1 MKKNDTFCWKFVRIG
16 GLDQVTLQTADE
28 LTHLDELDPKLWAAL
43 SCPAAGLEFD
53 ERTLELLDTDH
64 DGRIRIPEVRDAVRW
79 TCARLADPASL
90 VNPPDDM
97 PLSAIRSDTP
107 DGQALLAAAQHILE
121 TLNKPESDS
130 LNQREVMDAAAHAA
144 QHLFNGDGI
153 FPPDEHLPEDVRSF
167 ISQALT
173 FVGGR
178 KDAGGQPGIDSEI
191 SAAFLQLISDWKAWQ
206 SGMSALS
213 LPLGDDTARAWAL
226 MRQLRPKI
234 DDYFLRCQ
242 LASFAPGIETGLASS
257 AEEKFP
263 SEDEHGILQSS
274 ALAELPLA
282 RVEAERP
289 LRPDS
294 GINPAWADQIAELFR
309 LLAPLLPRK
318 DSMSRADWLTVQTAF
333 GSYVEAVNGKPA
345 PQTSAPVDIPP
356 SAQPEDMEKI
366 LGTAGMDKLLNG
378 DAAASFDRLVQKD
391 LAVPA
396 GSGGIADVEKLVIF
410 HRHLHRLLMNFVSFH
425 DFYNLSGQAAF
436 QNGVLYMDGRS
447 CRLCVPVA
455 NVDKHS
461 AMAAFSNLC
470 LAYCECRRIRK
481 SSADRAPEGTITI
494 VAAVTQGDADLLIPG
509 RNGVFVDNMGN
520 DWDATLIKLVQ
531 APISLRQALWAP
543 YKRMARMATEQLAK
557 YASSKTSSVS
567 ATAARKLDTLTKDV
581 SSGKSPGFDIGKSA
595 GIFAAVGLAMGA
607 LGTALASIVQGLL
620 SLSWW
625 QLPLLVLALLLVF
638 SGPSL
643 LMAWLKLHKR
653 TLGPLLEASGW
664 AVNSF
669 APINLRIG
677 AALTQKA
684 KLPPNVHRDMKDPF
698 RDRNPAK
705 WPALLLLIALLSG
718 AVAGGLIYTGL
729 VDNPFSALSEHLEH
743 SESQT
748 PSPARK

>member
-1 MKKNDTFCWKFVRIG
+1 
-16 GLDQVTLQTADE
+16 
-28 LTHLDELDPKLWAAL
+28 
-43 SCPAAGLEFD
+43 
-53 ERTLELLDTDH
+53 
-64 DGRIRIPEVRDAVRW
+64 
-79 TCARLADPASL
+79 
-90 VNPPDDM
+90 
-97 PLSAIRSDTP
+97 
-107 DGQALLAAAQHILE
+107 
-121 TLNKPESDS
+121 
-130 LNQREVMDAAAHAA
+130 
-144 QHLFNGDGI
+144 
-153 FPPDEHLPEDVRSF
+153 
-167 ISQALT
+167 
-173 FVGGR
+173 
-178 KDAGGQPGIDSEI
+178 
-191 SAAFLQLISDWKAWQ
+191 
-206 SGMSALS
+206 
-213 LPLGDDTARAWAL
+213 
-226 MRQLRPKI
+226 
-234 DDYFLRCQ
+234 
-242 LASFAPGIETGLASS
+242 
-257 AEEKFP
+257 
-263 SEDEHGILQSS
+263 
-274 ALAELPLA
+274 
-282 RVEAERP
+282 
-289 LRPDS
+289 
-294 GINPAWADQIAELFR
+294 
-309 LLAPLLPRK
+309 
-318 DSMSRADWLTVQTAF
+318 MSRADWLTVRTAF

-520 DWDATLIKLVQ
+520 DWDATLIKLVPGTHQPPSGPVGAIQ
-531 APISLRQALWAP
+531 AHGPHGHGTTGQICIQQDFLR
-543 YKRMARMATEQLAK
+543 KRYRRQETGYSYQG
-557 YASSKTSSVS
+557 
-567 ATAARKLDTLTKDV
+567 RKFRQESRFRHRQKRRNIRCRR
-581 SSGKSPGFDIGKSA
+581 S
-595 GIFAAVGLAMGA
+595 AMGA

-653 TLGPLLEASGW
+653 TLGP
-664 AVNSF
+664 
-669 APINLRIG
+669 
-677 AALTQKA
+677 
-684 KLPPNVHRDMKDPF
+684 
-698 RDRNPAK
+698 
-705 WPALLLLIALLSG
+705 
-718 AVAGGLIYTGL
+718 
-729 VDNPFSALSEHLEH
+729 SA
-743 SESQT
+743 
-748 PSPARK
+748 

>member
-1 MKKNDTFCWKFVRIG
+1 MWKNS
-16 GLDQVTLQTADE
+16 
-28 LTHLDELDPKLWAAL
+28 L
-43 SCPAAGLEFD
+43 SSIC
-53 ERTLELLDTDH
+53 
-64 DGRIRIPEVRDAVRW
+64 
-79 TCARLADPASL
+79 
-90 VNPPDDM
+90 
-97 PLSAIRSDTP
+97 
-107 DGQALLAAAQHILE
+107 
-121 TLNKPESDS
+121 
-130 LNQREVMDAAAHAA
+130 
-144 QHLFNGDGI
+144 
-153 FPPDEHLPEDVRSF
+153 
-167 ISQALT
+167 
-173 FVGGR
+173 
-178 KDAGGQPGIDSEI
+178 
-191 SAAFLQLISDWKAWQ
+191 
-206 SGMSALS
+206 
-213 LPLGDDTARAWAL
+213 
-226 MRQLRPKI
+226 
-234 DDYFLRCQ
+234 
-242 LASFAPGIETGLASS
+242 
-257 AEEKFP
+257 
-263 SEDEHGILQSS
+263 
-274 ALAELPLA
+274 
-282 RVEAERP
+282 
-289 LRPDS
+289 
-294 GINPAWADQIAELFR
+294 
-309 LLAPLLPRK
+309 
-318 DSMSRADWLTVQTAF
+318 
-333 GSYVEAVNGKPA
+333 
-345 PQTSAPVDIPP
+345 
-356 SAQPEDMEKI
+356 
-366 LGTAGMDKLLNG
+366 
-378 DAAASFDRLVQKD
+378 
-391 LAVPA
+391 
-396 GSGGIADVEKLVIF
+396 
-410 HRHLHRLLMNFVSFH
+410 HLHRLLMNFVSFH

-677 AALTQKA
+677 TALTQKA
-684 KLPPNVHRDMKDPF
+684 KLPPNVHRDMKDP
-698 RDRNPAK
+698 
-705 WPALLLLIALLSG
+705 LSG
-718 AVAGGLIYTGL
+718 SKPGKVARPPPSDRSAVRSRRRRTDLHGPCGQPLLCTVGTPGTQRESDTFSRKKIRRTTREVRRRIAGRKQIS
-729 VDNPFSALSEHLEH
+729 DR
-743 SESQT
+743 QT
-748 PSPARK
+748 F

>member
-1 MKKNDTFCWKFVRIG
+1 MTKNSAFCWKFVRIG

-64 DGRIRIPEVRDAVRW
+64 DHRIRIPEVRDAVRW

-90 VNPPDDM
+90 VNPPDAM

-107 DGQALLAAAQHILE
+107 EGQALLAAARRVLDAIG
-121 TLNKPESDS
+121 KPEADS
-130 LNQREVMDAAAHAA
+130 LNQQEAMDAAAHAV

-153 FPPDEHLPEDVRSF
+153 FPPDDQLPEDVRSF

-178 KDAGGQPGIDSEI
+178 RDAGGRAGIDSEI
-191 SAAFLQLISDWKAWQ
+191 SAAFLQLIRDWRAWQ
-206 SGMSALS
+206 KGMSALS
-213 LPLGDDTARAWAL
+213 LPLGDDTARAWTL
-226 MRQLRPKI
+226 IRQLKPKV
-234 DDYFLRCQ
+234 DDYFLRCR
-242 LASFAPGIETGLASS
+242 LASFAPETESS
-257 AEEKFP
+257 INSITEEKFP
-263 SEDEHGILQSS
+263 IEDEHGILQSS
-274 ALAELPLA
+274 ALADLPLA
-282 RVEAERP
+282 RVEADRP
-289 LRPDS
+289 LQPIS
-294 GINPAWADQIAELFR
+294 GINPAWAAQTEELFR
-309 LLAPLLPRK
+309 LLAPVLPHSDR
-318 DSMSRADWLTVQTAF
+318 MSQGDWLAVQAIF
-333 GSYVEAVNGKPA
+333 DAYVKAISEKPV

-356 SAQPEDMEKI
+356 PAQPEDMEKV
-366 LGTAGMDKLLNG
+366 LGTKGMDALISG
-378 DAAASFDRLVQKD
+378 DVAARFDKLVQKD
-391 LAVPA
+391 LAVPS

-436 QNGVLYMDGRS
+436 QNGVLYIDGRS
-447 CRLCVPVA
+447 CRLCVPVD

-461 AMAAFSNLC
+461 AMASFSNLC

-481 SSADRAPEGTITI
+481 NSADSAPEGSITI
-494 VAAVTQGDADLLIPG
+494 VAAITQGDADLLIPG
-509 RNGVFVDNMGN
+509 RNGVFVDNLGN
-520 DWDATLIKLVQ
+520 DWDATLVKLVQ
-531 APISLRQALWAP
+531 APISLRQAMWAP

-557 YASSKTSSVS
+557 YASSKSSTVN
-567 ATAARKLDTLTKDV
+567 ATAAKKLDALTRDV
-581 SSGKSPGFDIGKSA
+581 SSGKSPTFDIGKSA

-620 SLSWW
+620 SLNWW
-625 QLPLLVLALLLVF
+625 QLPLLIFALLLVF

-643 LMAWLKLHKR
+643 LMAWLKLRKR

-677 AALTQKA
+677 TALTQKA
-684 KLPPNVHRDMKDPF
+684 KLPPNVRRDMKDPF
-698 RDRNPAK
+698 RNQNPAK
-705 WPALLLLIALLSG
+705 WPAVILLIALLAG
-718 AVAGGLIYTGL
+718 AAVGGLIYTKRME
-729 VDNPFSALSEHLEH
+729 NPFAAWMEHMEQDKPSHSA
-743 SESQT
+743 
-748 PSPARK
+748 PAK